1 MKGDVMQYF
10 NNFAKQNHILI
21 NQVVKPAGTA
31 KIMSSADDISL
42 WYEAVQYY
50 EAGQIDE
57 AIQKFKNVNKNA
69 KMLTNIGCCYLRKN
83 DLKSASEIYEQVVSS
98 DRYLALGFFLLAL
111 TEYFQDKYESALK
124 NFEKTFELLRG
135 NKFVDYRQLGFKY
148 QLYSCEV
155 LTNLA
160 AVNIKL
166 GKIEKAK
173 EYLVKAFENKSEKRH
188 ERIFAAIEGLQNG
201 APIQLFLPPKS
212 EIFRPSKAA
221 VANIKKKDF
230 LGTAK
235 VISTDSEEDCYA
247 CFSGIKDKV
256 IEQKKAEAEIK
267 NKPKP
272 VDKPRI
278 IGVASPVQYTPS
290 STTAP
295 APAKSTTLPSTPP
308 TKSRPLSMAPKGQL
322 PSLDSID
329 GDRKRSTSV
338 GVRPNKPLPQL
349 SQPTKALPVLEVAV
363 EKNKEP
369 ECQSAPEPVIIND
382 ENEGIEIEVEYRF
395 IKKVRLPAGFTL
407 SDLQQAT
414 VQQCVPK
421 QVEFRL
427 TDQLGRQTPVTNDTI
442 PNMLNTSVGKHHIQC
457 FSVEP

>member
-1 MKGDVMQYF
+1 MDFISQMAQKNASQ
-10 NNFAKQNHILI
+10 I

-57 AIQKFKNVNKNA
+57 AIQKFENVKKNA

-160 AVNIKL
+160 AVNVKL
-166 GKIEKAK
+166 GKLEKAK

-188 ERIFAAIEGLQNG
+188 ERIFEAIEGLQNG

-247 CFSGIKDKV
+247 CFSGIKDKI

-278 IGVASPVQYTPS
+278 IGVAPPVQDASS
-290 STTAP
+290 STSAP
-295 APAKSTTLPSTPP
+295 APAKGTTPPPPSTPP
-308 TKSRPLSMAPKGQL
+308 TNVRSHSKAPKGPL

-329 GDRKRSTSV
+329 GDIKRSASL
-338 GVRPNKPLPQL
+338 GARPNKPLPQM
-349 SQPTKALPVLEVAV
+349 SQPTKTLPVLEVAV
-363 EKNKEP
+363 ERSKEP
-369 ECQSAPEPVIIND
+369 EAQSAPEPAILNC
-382 ENEGIEIEVEYRF
+382 EKEGIEIEVEYRF
-395 IKKVRLPAGFTL
+395 IKKVRLPSGFTL
-407 SDLQQAT
+407 ADLQKAT
-414 VQQCVPK
+414 VQQCIPK

-457 FSVEP
+457 FSVES